1 MEYGNMQWKFRQGN
15 IGVDIDL
22 FFICSVNVKQFLNLT
37 LFSVLYVAKA
47 RIRWGSTFLTK
58 ESDSTPEPN
67 TSKLVGYTVS
77 PDSKFIMHFPKFP
90 PKATIRFT
98 GMDRYTL

>member
-1 MEYGNMQWKFRQGN
+1 MWPKPEF
-15 IGVDIDL
+15 
-22 FFICSVNVKQFLNLT
+22 
-37 LFSVLYVAKA
+37 A
-47 RIRWGSTFLTK
+47 GSTFLTK

-98 GMDRYTL
+98 GMDRYKLQKYDILGVMIIKRNRYTHNN

>member
-1 MEYGNMQWKFRQGN
+1 MWPKPEF
-15 IGVDIDL
+15 
-22 FFICSVNVKQFLNLT
+22 
-37 LFSVLYVAKA
+37 A
-47 RIRWGSTFLTK
+47 GSTFLTK

-98 GMDRYTL
+98 GMDRYKLQKILYIRSTDLIKRNQYTHNIQIL

>member
-1 MEYGNMQWKFRQGN
+1 MWPKPEF
-15 IGVDIDL
+15 
-22 FFICSVNVKQFLNLT
+22 
-37 LFSVLYVAKA
+37 A
-47 RIRWGSTFLTK
+47 GSTFLTK

-67 TSKLVGYTVS
+67 TSKLVGYTVG

-98 GMDRYTL
+98 GMDRYKLEEYDILGVKRNHYTHNNEIL

>member
-15 IGVDIDL
+15 NGVDKDS
-22 FFICSVNVKQFLNLT
+22 FFICSVNVKHFQISPYFQFYMWPKPE
-37 LFSVLYVAKA
+37 FA
-47 RIRWGSTFLTK
+47 GSTFLTK